1 MVESRVIIDKNKDF
15 TDLRNL
21 VDELTEILMAK
32 KAIDEVSDF
41 SKKYSCWIYEPGNK
55 VYAKE
60 KLIDRANKLIV
71 RYVTEEKAVDE
82 KQFDATEEDLYI

>member
-1 MVESRVIIDKNKDF
+1 MVESKIIIDKNKNF
-15 TDLRNL
+15 EDLKKL
-21 VDELTEILMAK
+21 VDELTEILIAK

-71 RYVTEEKAVDE
+71 RYVTDEKAVDE
-82 KQFDATEEDLYI
+82 KQFDTTEEDLYI